1 MEKNIFSNLKKEK
14 KPTQKTYSDLILRF
28 PEEELLMLVSSFQS
42 LIWNEF
48 VSEIFISDNFTGV
61 WIKTK
66 TGPLFFPGESSIQ
79 SVPFSKN
86 LPVPGNP
93 GIYKLEYSKKEID
106 TLKKILNQN
115 GLTESVLDSSPF
127 PIIKMNSF
135 ERKVRILPNDFQ
147 IGDFEE
153 DDQHPGKRKV
163 KISFRLPSGV
173 YATMLIKRLMLR
185 SRI

>member
-1 MEKNIFSNLKKEK
+1 M
-14 KPTQKTYSDLILRF
+14 ILRF

-93 GIYKLEYSKKEID
+93 GIYKLEYSKK
-106 TLKKILNQN
+106 K
-115 GLTESVLDSSPF
+115 
-127 PIIKMNSF
+127 
-135 ERKVRILPNDFQ
+135 
-147 IGDFEE
+147 
-153 DDQHPGKRKV
+153 
-163 KISFRLPSGV
+163 
-173 YATMLIKRLMLR
+173 
-185 SRI
+185 